1 MRIFLVAVILGA
13 LTGIGGDPDCSHPAE
28 EVCGGED
35 RTVCLHPDAPGDAD
49 DSHPGHEECPA
60 RHNCAHPCGHL
71 LSYLPRIAG
80 DMAVESS
87 GEPYVVRLDRS
98 PRTGFLAAPFHPPR
112 TLS

>member
-1 MRIFLVAVILGA
+1 MAVILGA

-35 RTVCLHPDAPGDAD
+35 RPACTQPDSPDCGGG
-49 DSHPGHEECPA
+49 SESGHCECPA

-71 LSYLPRIAG
+71 LSYLPRIAAG
-80 DMAVESS
+80 TTVESS
-87 GEPYVVRLDRS
+87 GVPYLARLDRS